1 MNTIF
6 DIFLFFGAYWWK
18 AARHLGMYSILS
30 RIRIKIMR
38 LRSSPQYYTFNFS
51 SATWYARQQ
60 RPYFQLYINDCL
72 ADYVNY
78 SRLKVNYSRLKDN
91 YSRLKV
97 NYSRLKANYSRI
109 KVNYS
114 RLKVNYSRLKVSYS
128 PLKVNNSRLKVNYSR
143 LKDNYSRL
151 KVNYSRLKANYS
163 RLKVNLSRLL
173 SARQFDVFTETM
185 TSGHLGFNVFC
196 TKLVFP
202 HLLPIYQH

>member
-97 NYSRLKANYSRI
+97 NYSRLKANYSR
-109 KVNYS
+109 
-114 RLKVNYSRLKVSYS
+114 
-128 PLKVNNSRLKVNYSR
+128 
-143 LKDNYSRL
+143 
-151 KVNYSRLKANYS
+151 
-163 RLKVNLSRLL
+163 LKVNLSRLL